1 VRGTPILVIV
11 ANETPVT
18 FNRVQ
23 RVLAYMVASAIGLS
37 ILAIIAIVIGYAV
50 GLKNADEGVW
60 PAVFVLPIIGL
71 PIGFILIIVLLVLTF
86 VRRGREAKDA
96 SK

>member
-1 VRGTPILVIV
+1 M
-11 ANETPVT
+11 ANETPAT

-37 ILAIIAIVIGYAV
+37 IIAIIAILIGNAV
-50 GLKNADEGVW
+50 GLKNANEGIW
-60 PAVFVLPIIGL
+60 PMVFLLPTIGL

-96 SK
+96 GK